1 MHFCFINMPI
11 EFYSPTTGGAIA
23 TVIME
28 TAQCLMSAG
37 HEVTILTAATA
48 DPQYPVGRV
57 VPLHVKTRNDLNFV
71 QRRLAAL
78 RTRMFH
84 WDWPYYHHYLKDVK
98 RGLRSLPSAPDC
110 AVVFNDLVAPKYL
123 QRVLPKSCRIFSWL
137 HNEWRTRQSS
147 ISRTDAVTE
156 KFLTCSQYIADFTAA
171 HYHLADDRFRPLL
184 NGVNPRTF
192 FPRPYHLAPA
202 TPLKVLFLGRIDP
215 NKGPDI
221 AVKAVAALR
230 AAGVPISITVAGGLW
245 FYKRGDEQSDPFF
258 RQLSD
263 EMHKA
268 NATYLGHVPRDRVP
282 TLVREHDVAC
292 VLSRSNEPFGL
303 VALEAMASGCA
314 VIASNRGGLPEA
326 CGDAGI
332 LVDPDDF
339 SAVVEAL
346 RMFATNPAALAAQK
360 VHSLQRAQSASWDQV
375 ARQLIEL
382 TEGRTTAAPDAHRA
396 EKAANARVDAAEVP
410 A

>member
-11 EFYSPTTGGAIA
+11 EFYSPQSGGAIA
-23 TVIME
+23 TIIME
-28 TAQCLMSAG
+28 TSRALLAAEHQ
-37 HEVTILTAATA
+37 VTVLTPSTA
-48 DPQYPVGRV
+48 DPQYAVGNV
-57 VPLHVKTRNDLNFV
+57 ILLNIKQRNDLSFL
-71 QRRLAAL
+71 QRRFNAL
-78 RTRMFH
+78 RTRRH
-84 WDWPYYHHYLKDVK
+84 RWDWPYYHYYKK
-98 RGLRSLPSAPDC
+98 AYTRAIKALRTRPD
-110 AVVFNDLVAPKYL
+110 ALITFNDLVTPRYL
-123 QRVLPKSCRIFSWL
+123 RPLFAKTKIFTWL
-137 HNEWRTRQSS
+137 QNEWNTAPAN
-147 ISRTDAVTE
+147 IPATVAATDA
-156 KFLTCSQYIADFTAA
+156 FLTCSQYIADWTARRHHIPAARFTA
-171 HYHLADDRFRPLL
+171 LPS
-184 NGVNPRTF
+184 GVNVHTF
-192 FPRPYHLAPA
+192 HPRPYHLAPA

-382 TEGRTTAAPDAHRA
+382 TEGRTTAAPDAHRT
-396 EKAANARVDAAEVP
+396 EKAVNARVAAAEVP